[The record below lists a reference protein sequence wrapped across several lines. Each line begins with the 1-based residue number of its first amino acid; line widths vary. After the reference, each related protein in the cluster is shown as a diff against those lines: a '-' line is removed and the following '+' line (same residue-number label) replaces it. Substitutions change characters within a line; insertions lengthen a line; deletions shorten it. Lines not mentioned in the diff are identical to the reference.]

1 MYSNLRRYQ
10 PDLRDPKGRLQS
22 ASPQADT
29 ELQGYRGNDKRTPG
43 LADVDTCTLM
53 RGEADESIRVAA
65 ATAAGRLQRYRD
77 LTNEAADSLRAGV
90 LAALD
95 DLDRT
100 AARAR

>member
-1 MYSNLRRYQ
+1 M
-10 PDLRDPKGRLQS
+10 P
-22 ASPQADT
+22 
-29 ELQGYRGNDKRTPG
+29 EL
-43 LADVDTCTLM
+43 AAADTCTLV
-53 RGEADESIRVAA
+53 RGEATESIRVAT

-77 LTNEAADSLRAGV
+77 LTNEVADSLREGV

>member
-1 MYSNLRRYQ
+1 
-10 PDLRDPKGRLQS
+10 
-22 ASPQADT
+22 
-29 ELQGYRGNDKRTPG
+29 
-43 LADVDTCTLM
+43 M